1 MKNPLIVIVACALV
15 LAGAYF
21 TSQML
26 VSDVP
31 APAPAPALGTLVPA
45 PPEPSPSAPS
55 PSLEAA
61 QAAMVGQR
69 QGPLQHVDPVP
80 SAPAHAVEA
89 VPTAVVPA
97 DLAESPFQGDS
108 KELDYAEALLAEPNP
123 GLERLQSA
131 HQVLDRCVQ
140 QEPNNQ
146 RCLAALARAQSR
158 LGAKAAVER
167 PPELPTLQ
175 VAPPT
180 MRPPAQLK

>member
-15 LAGAYF
+15 LAGAYL

-55 PSLEAA
+55 PSLEEA
-61 QAAMVGQR
+61 QAAMVGPR

-97 DLAESPFQGDS
+97 DLAE
-108 KELDYAEALLAEPNP
+108 
-123 GLERLQSA
+123 
-131 HQVLDRCVQ
+131 
-140 QEPNNQ
+140 
-146 RCLAALARAQSR
+146 
-158 LGAKAAVER
+158 
-167 PPELPTLQ
+167 
-175 VAPPT
+175 
-180 MRPPAQLK
+180 